1 MPLLPPQIERYARHL
16 MLREVGG
23 PGQQKLLGAH
33 VALIG
38 AGGLGGPA
46 ALYLAAAGVG
56 RLTLIDDD
64 EVSLSNLQRQILF
77 STDEIGQAKT
87 DTGAARLKALNP
99 DVEIIEHRARLTAD
113 NAEALIGD
121 AMFVLDGCDNFSTRF
136 IVNDVCHRLGRVLI
150 SGAVGRWMGQVGVFA
165 SGVMKDRP
173 AEERLPCYR
182 CLTPE
187 LPESEES
194 CAEIGV
200 IGPLTGIIGA
210 RMALEAVKEITGAGQ
225 TMAGRLWI
233 FDGLSGDGRTVRLPR
248 DPKCPVCGD

>member
-1 MPLLPPQIERYARHL
+1 MPLNPPQIERYARHL

-87 DTGAARLKALNP
+87 GMGAARLKALNP

-200 IGPLTGIIGA
+200 IGPLTGIVGA

-248 DPKCPVCGD
+248 DPECPVCGD